1 MIVADTS
8 LVGSLLIESHMT
20 PGADRVRALDSDWI
34 APPVL
39 RYELLDVVG
48 RLEQTNDLDP
58 DEGAALYRRGLSLV
72 RVDDR
77 PFDPL
82 RSLELCRS
90 RKCSFSAVEFARLA
104 MDRGIPLVTD
114 EMETQAA
121 FADVAMSTA
130 KFAQGR

>member
-20 PGADRVRALDSDWI
+20 PGADRVRELDSDWI

-39 RYELLDVVG
+39 RYELLNVIGQLV
-48 RLEQTNDLDP
+48 RTNDLDP
-58 DEGAALYRRGLSLV
+58 DEGAALCRRGLSLV

-77 PFDPL
+77 PLDPL

-104 MDRGIPLVTD
+104 MDRGITLVTD
-114 EMETQAA
+114 EQEIQAA
-121 FADVAMSTA
+121 FQGVAVSTTD
-130 KFAQGR
+130 FARGR